1 MVGYYEKSI
10 RQSTMKKQTRL
21 EHRQMKRNQF
31 VEDYIKHFLATGVAL
46 NAKQS
51 KEVIKKFYS

>member
-1 MVGYYEKSI
+1 
-10 RQSTMKKQTRL
+10 MKKQTRL